1 MHNSHFASPA
11 EQAGEGAAHS
21 RGGGEGCGESI
32 KTREVAQIRCLVD
45 SGEDS

>member
-21 RGGGEGCGESI
+21 RGGGRDAVNRL
-32 KTREVAQIRCLVD
+32 KHVKLPKYVA
-45 SGEDS
+45 S

>member
-1 MHNSHFASPA
+1 MHDSHFASPV
-11 EQAGEGAAHS
+11 EQAGEGAAHN
-21 RGGGEGCGESI
+21 RGECGESI

>member
-21 RGGGEGCGESI
+21 RGGGGRDAVNRL
-32 KTREVAQIRCLVD
+32 KHVKLPKYVA
-45 SGEDS
+45 S